1 MIKKLLKLFWR
12 AGVDEIKPPMRQ
24 LMTEDEFSKNSLIS
38 DEGDYDDM
46 SQLIDKF
53 GKSLEEEEVDSVF
66 NNLKGN
72 QRNQDISMKKLMFLL
87 CFLSSYSLSSF
98 SFEDQLENTINTDD
112 SRLRKVEE
120 IQRKKCKRTFP
131 NYGNKLRKKWVSCK
145 KDK

>member
-12 AGVDEIKPPMRQ
+12 AGVEEIKPPMRQ

-66 NNLKGN
+66 DNLK
-72 QRNQDISMKKLMFLL
+72 
-87 CFLSSYSLSSF
+87 
-98 SFEDQLENTINTDD
+98 ENKQN
-112 SRLRKVEE
+112 
-120 IQRKKCKRTFP
+120 
-131 NYGNKLRKKWVSCK
+131 
-145 KDK
+145 